1 MTAGTVK
8 WFIAPEDIGRDVFDH
23 QSAIQGSVYTDL
35 SKGQRVEFDSEQAAE
50 GPHAI
55 RDLPV

>member
-8 WFIAPEDIGRDVFDH
+8 WFIAPEDSGRGVVNH
-23 QSAIQGSVYTDL
+23 QSAIQGSVYKDL

>member
-8 WFIAPEDIGRDVFDH
+8 WFIAPQDSGSDVCNH
-23 QSAIQGSVYTDL
+23 QRAVQGSVYQDL